1 MSSNDKDENCFVYY
15 KYASNARQCKLGIL
29 ILATSTMIFVRRL
42 IKLSLHFYFNVP
54 LVDEIKTS
62 QPPAAPP
69 TLSPS
74 LMNCQ
79 GFESFSGKHME
90 YEEPNSL
97 QQIGVTKYLQTLI
110 VLFRLLS
117 CRATILAW
125 WWAAGTEAKR
135 SVSAT
140 ETPQRIL
147 WEQGKRR

>member
-1 MSSNDKDENCFVYY
+1 MFKQTTIINQNCFVYY
-15 KYASNARQCKLGIL
+15 ICASKARQCKSGML
-29 ILATSTMIFVRRL
+29 ISTTSTIY
-42 IKLSLHFYFNVP
+42 LSEDSANYLSIYFNFP

-117 CRATILAW
+117 LA
-125 WWAAGTEAKR
+125 E
-135 SVSAT
+135 
-140 ETPQRIL
+140 PL
-147 WEQGKRR
+147 Y

>member
-1 MSSNDKDENCFVYY
+1 MRIVLFTI
-15 KYASNARQCKLGIL
+15 YALAKPVNANQGCSFRQLQPYICPKTHQTI
-29 ILATSTMIFVRRL
+29 SP
-42 IKLSLHFYFNVP
+42 FYFNFP

-117 CRATILAW
+117 LA
-125 WWAAGTEAKR
+125 E
-135 SVSAT
+135 
-140 ETPQRIL
+140 PL
-147 WEQGKRR
+147 Y